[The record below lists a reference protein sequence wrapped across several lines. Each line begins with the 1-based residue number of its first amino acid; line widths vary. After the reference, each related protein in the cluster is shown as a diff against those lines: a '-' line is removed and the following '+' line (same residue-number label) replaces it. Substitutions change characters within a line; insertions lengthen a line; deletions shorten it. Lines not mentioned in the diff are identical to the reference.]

1 MSSAHDTWT
10 HGLRLAGRYELVREI
25 GRGGRGVVY
34 RAKDPVLGRDVAVK
48 LVPPLSLEAEAEER
62 FAREARLVA
71 GMDHPAIVPVHDFGR
86 HDDTLF
92 FVMPLVEGQ
101 TLRELQDTSPPSL
114 GEIIGLG
121 IQVADALE
129 YSHGRG
135 VVHRDIKPENVMT
148 ERASKRLRARVM
160 DFGLAHQESGQ
171 RLTRTGNLPGTL
183 SYLSPEQVAGT
194 EVDGRADLYSLGVV
208 LYECLL
214 GVVPFSGPL
223 YAVLYR
229 IVHEPAAAPSSLDV
243 ELPGDLEA
251 WLMACLAKS
260 PDDRPSSAGE
270 LAEGLRSIAGR
281 LGRDGDGR
289 RVARPPR
296 LRTAASS
303 EPQLVG
309 RAKASASIGRRLDRA
324 FAGECQLILV
334 SGDAGIGKTRL

>member
-48 LVPPLSLEAEAEER
+48 LVPPLSLEAGAEER

-101 TLRELQDTSPPSL
+101 TLRQLQDTSPPSL
-114 GEIIGLG
+114 GEVIGLG

-129 YSHGRG
+129 YSHNRG

-148 ERASKRLRARVM
+148 ERAAKRLRARVM
-160 DFGLAHQESGQ
+160 DFGLAHQESSQ

-194 EVDGRADLYSLGVV
+194 GVDGRADLYSLGVV

-223 YAVLYR
+223 YAV
-229 IVHEPAAAPSSLDV
+229 
-243 ELPGDLEA
+243 
-251 WLMACLAKS
+251 
-260 PDDRPSSAGE
+260 PSSAP
-270 LAEGLRSIAGR
+270 LRPT
-281 LGRDGDGR
+281 LG
-289 RVARPPR
+289 AP
-296 LRTAASS
+296 
-303 EPQLVG
+303 
-309 RAKASASIGRRLDRA
+309 
-324 FAGECQLILV
+324 
-334 SGDAGIGKTRL
+334 